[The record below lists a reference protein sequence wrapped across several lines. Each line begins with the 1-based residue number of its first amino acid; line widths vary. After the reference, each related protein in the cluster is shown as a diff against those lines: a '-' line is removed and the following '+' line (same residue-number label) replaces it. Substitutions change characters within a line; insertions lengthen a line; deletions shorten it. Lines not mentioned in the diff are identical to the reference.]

1 MRIQTAFIATVLM
14 ARAASAQLTTEPFR
28 PFTNPAYRLVNSVA
42 WTPGGD
48 SMVVSLFHRD
58 IQALRGLPADS
69 TVPEVSLY
77 LTRRDGEGWSEPVLL
92 PVSGQFHDYEP
103 AMLPDGSFMVFNS
116 KRPGID
122 GRRPAHND
130 LWMVRR
136 TSAGWGEPR
145 PISGVNTFEFEES
158 YATLTGG
165 GRMIFLKGLGN
176 ERYDL
181 FESRLGRDGN
191 FGPAVRSSVSTD
203 ESGEADPMVA
213 PDGSFLIFT
222 RWDPAIGWDK
232 GCDLWIAFREGE
244 RWGSPVPLTAI
255 NSSTGP
261 DFAAALSPDGQ
272 WLYYRSARQFLRTPL
287 SALLETLR
295 SPNRGGAKGKGQ
307 SAKNNW

>member
-1 MRIQTAFIATVLM
+1 MRIPISV
-14 ARAASAQLTTEPFR
+14 AAMLAVVSAAGAQPATEPFR

-48 SMVVSLFHRD
+48 SMVVTLFHRD
-58 IQALRGLPADS
+58 IQARRGQPADS

-77 LTRRDGEGWSEPVLL
+77 LTRREGEGWSEPSLL
-92 PVSGQFHDYEP
+92 PISGKFHDYEP

-116 KRPGID
+116 KRPWGD
-122 GRRPAHND
+122 GRQPARND

-145 PISGVNTFEFEES
+145 PVGGVNTFDFEES
-158 YATLTGG
+158 YATLTSD
-165 GRMIFLKGLGN
+165 GRLIFLKGLGD

-181 FESRLGRDGN
+181 YESRLGADGD

-203 ESGEADPMVA
+203 EFGEADPMVS

-232 GCDLWIAFREGE
+232 GCDLWIAFREGDG
-244 RWGSPVPLTAI
+244 WGRPLPLAAI
-255 NSSTGP
+255 NSPTGP
-261 DFAAALSPDGQ
+261 DFAAAISSDGQ
-272 WLYYRSARQFLRTPL
+272 WLYYRSSRQFLRTRLGPVL
-287 SALLETLR
+287 DQARRE
-295 SPNRGGAKGKGQ
+295 
-307 SAKNNW
+307 